1 MWRGTMSVVEYREY
15 SVLMSV
21 YHKEKPEYL
30 KQAIESIQTQTISTN
45 DFVLVC
51 DGPLNE
57 QLDGVIA
64 TKQQEMGDTL
74 NVVRLAK
81 NGGLGN
87 ALNEGIKYCKNEL
100 VARMDSDDI
109 AYPDRC
115 EKQIAVFNTHSEV
128 SICSG
133 IVEEFTTD
141 PNTVDTKRVPP
152 ETNAEIV
159 EFAKKRNP
167 ENHPVIMFRKQAVLA
182 AGGYQHFPLFED
194 YYLWIRML
202 QNGAKFYNIQESL
215 LYFRFSPAMF
225 KRRGG
230 LKYVTTELRFQN
242 QLRNLGFITSSEYLY
257 NVFIRVI
264 TRMMPNTLRAI
275 LYKKALR
282 K

>member
-1 MWRGTMSVVEYREY
+1 MMQNY

-21 YHKEKPEYL
+21 YYKEKPEYL
-30 KQAIESIQTQTISTN
+30 EQAIESVQSQTFPTD
-45 DFVLVC
+45 DFILVC
-51 DGPLNE
+51 DGPLNDA
-57 QLDGVIA
+57 LDKVIA
-64 TKQQEMGDTL
+64 KKQQEMGITL

-87 ALNEGIKYCKNEL
+87 ALNEGIKHCKNEL

-115 EKQIAVFNTHSEV
+115 EKQLAVFNEHPEV

-141 PNTVDTKRVPP
+141 PNTVDAKRVPP

-215 LYFRFSPAMF
+215 LYFRFSSAMF

-242 QLRNLGFITSSEYLY
+242 LLRNLEFITFSEYLY

-264 TRMMPNTLRAI
+264 TRMMPNSLRAI